1 MKGIVGRIKLDMF
14 RSMFMLIIALLA
26 STVFAQSRLD
36 TMSFTRMY
44 ADERGVSHFAD
55 DEIPFGEENTYGAK
69 VTPFT
74 SATSIGYLLLPPGFS
89 QDWSLTP
96 VAQWII
102 ILSGTGELQVLDG
115 EVREFSAG
123 SILRAEDTEG
133 RGHRTRNTG
142 DEAVIIAWIPIG
154 SG

>member
-1 MKGIVGRIKLDMF
+1 MF
-14 RSMFMLIIALLA
+14 RSMLMLIIALLA
-26 STVFAQSRLD
+26 STVFAQSYPD
-36 TMSFTRMY
+36 AMSFTRMY
-44 ADERGVSHFAD
+44 ADEKGVSHFASG
-55 DEIPFGEENTYGAK
+55 EIPFGEENIYGAK

-74 SATSIGYLLLPPGFS
+74 SASSIGYLLLPPGFS
-89 QDWSLTP
+89 QDWSPTP

-115 EVREFSAG
+115 EIREFSAG
-123 SILRAEDTEG
+123 SIFRVEDTEG
-133 RGHRTRNTG
+133 RGHRTRNSG

>member
-1 MKGIVGRIKLDMF
+1 
-14 RSMFMLIIALLA
+14 MFMLIISLLA
-26 STVFAQSRLD
+26 STVFAQSRLNV
-36 TMSFTRMY
+36 MSFTRMY
-44 ADERGVSHFAD
+44 ADERGVSHFSD
-55 DEIPFGEENTYGAK
+55 DEIPFGEENSYGAK

-89 QDWSLTP
+89 QDWSPTP

-123 SILRAEDTEG
+123 SILRVEDTQG
-133 RGHRTRNTG
+133 RGHRTSNNG
-142 DEAVIIAWIPIG
+142 DEAVIIAWIAIG
-154 SG
+154 PG